1 MKTTPLYYQ
10 DANLLQF
17 QSRVLHLDNSR
28 CRLVLAETAFYPEG
42 GGQPADV
49 GTIEGITVTDV
60 QKKDAVITHTLA
72 SPLPEK
78 VTLVKGVVDGARRRD
93 FMQQHTGQH
102 LLSGCLHRLLGRETV
117 SVHLGKDYSSI
128 EVKQACY
135 LSEDELALLED
146 RANDAICENRK
157 VRTFSVEEQDISA
170 YQLRRA
176 SQVKGQIRLVE
187 IDNTDLVAC
196 GGVHCS
202 TTGEVKLIKI
212 LSQEL
217 IRGNL
222 RIYFCIGERARR
234 DYRMKHKLCRTLAAD
249 LCAPVEGILEKWRR
263 RQQEMENL
271 KIALQDW
278 KKREAALFSAALV
291 KNAAAAPIVQHW
303 QEGES
308 EYMQLIAKLLL
319 EQEKPFC
326 LTLIK
331 RDKLQWAI
339 GCAANC
345 GFAFN
350 ENRSY
355 LLDPIDG
362 KGGGKAPL
370 WQGMGKNIS
379 GWKELQNRFKTLL
392 KS

>member
-10 DANLLQF
+10 DVNLLQF
-17 QSRVLHLDNSR
+17 QSRVVHLDKSR

-42 GGQPADV
+42 GGQPADT
-49 GTIEGITVTDV
+49 GTIEGIAVTDV
-60 QKKDAVITHTLA
+60 QKKETVITHLLA
-72 SPLPEK
+72 SPLPEN

-102 LLSGCLHRLLGRETV
+102 LLSGCLDSLLGRETV
-117 SVHLGKDYSSI
+117 AVHLGKDYSSI
-128 EVKQACY
+128 EVNKACY
-135 LSEDELALLED
+135 LSEDELALLEN

-157 VRTFSVEEQDISA
+157 IHTFSVAQEDISA
-170 YQLRRA
+170 YQLRRP
-176 SQVKGQIRLVE
+176 SKVKGRIRLVE

-196 GGVHCS
+196 GGVHCR
-202 TTGEVKLIKI
+202 TTGEVKFIKI

-217 IRGNL
+217 LRGNL
-222 RIYFCIGERARR
+222 RIYFCIGDRARR
-234 DYRMKHKLCRTLAAD
+234 DYRIKHQLCRTLAAD
-249 LCAPVEGILEKWRR
+249 LSVPVEGILEKWRS

-291 KNAAAAPIVQHW
+291 RNAAAAPIVHHW
-303 QEGES
+303 QEGDS
-308 EYMQLIAKLLL
+308 EYMKLLAKLLL
-319 EQEKPFC
+319 QQDKPFC

-331 RDKLQWAI
+331 RGKLQWAI
-339 GCAANC
+339 GCAASD
-345 GFAFN
+345 GFPFN
-350 ENRSY
+350 EHRAY
-355 LLDPIDG
+355 LLAPIDG

-370 WQGMGKNIS
+370 WQGMGNKAA
-379 GWKELQNRFKTLL
+379 GWKELQYRFKTLL